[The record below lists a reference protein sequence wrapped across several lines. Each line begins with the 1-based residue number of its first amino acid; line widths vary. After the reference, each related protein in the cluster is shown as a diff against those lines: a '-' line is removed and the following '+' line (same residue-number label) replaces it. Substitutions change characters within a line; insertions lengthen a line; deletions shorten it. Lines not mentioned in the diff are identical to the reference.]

1 MSISIRIRIRISMRI
16 TPCPVVAPP
25 RCTFDMT

>member
-1 MSISIRIRIRISMRI
+1 MSISIRIRISMRI